1 MDTKY
6 STSYSVNNNQTSSE
20 VQGIVKRVSDSVSVM
35 LEKQLNP
42 KR

>member
-6 STSYSVNNNQTSSE
+6 TTSYSVTDQTSNE
-20 VQGIVKRVSDSVSVM
+20 VQDIVRRVSDSVSVM
-35 LEKQLNP
+35 LEKQLNS